1 MQNNFDVS
9 PVMSKSWEIFKENW
23 EKLTLFYFGMM
34 LLVGALTLIAP
45 CQPPTGNDPEAN
57 LEWMMNGATIYYLYT
72 LLVPGVV
79 QLVMLAFFFKKVLS
93 IAKNVDIE
101 LTTST
106 LLRVIVTSVIVAI
119 ASYAA
124 LLCCFIPFIFI
135 APRLFIAP
143 IYVIDNPNISVGEA
157 IERSWN
163 ATKGNVG
170 ILIALYFVS
179 VIVII
184 LGVFC
189 CLVGVLPA
197 TVFSYVM
204 MVVIYL
210 FLSGQ
215 NGGDYEEVKQD
226 GETPQEESF
235 VIEEKTVCRD

>member
-1 MQNNFDVS
+1 MNNNFDVS

-34 LLVGALTLIAP
+34 LLVGLLTVIAP
-45 CQPPTGNDPEAN
+45 CQPPTGNNPEAN
-57 LEWMMNGATIYYLYT
+57 LEWMTNGATIYYLYT
-72 LLVPGVV
+72 LLVPGVT
-79 QLVMLAFFFKKVLS
+79 QLVMIAIFFKKVLS
-93 IAKNVDIE
+93 IAKDVDIE

-106 LLRVIVTSVIVAI
+106 LLRVIATSVIVGI

-124 LLCCFIPFIFI
+124 LLCCIIPFFFI

-170 ILIALYFVS
+170 ILIALYFVAVLVS
-179 VIVII
+179 I

-189 CLVGVLPA
+189 CLVGVIPA
-197 TVFSYVM
+197 GAFMYVM

-226 GETPQEESF
+226 GEESF

>member
-1 MQNNFDVS
+1 MGL
-9 PVMSKSWEIFKENW
+9 
-23 EKLTLFYFGMM
+23 LT
-34 LLVGALTLIAP
+34 VIAP
-45 CQPPTGNDPEAN
+45 CQPPTGNNPEAN
-57 LEWMMNGATIYYLYT
+57 LEWMTNGATIYYLYT

-79 QLVMLAFFFKKVLS
+79 QLVMIAIFFKKVLS
-93 IAKNVDIE
+93 IAKDVDIE

-106 LLRVIVTSVIVAI
+106 LLRVIATSVIVGI

-124 LLCCFIPFIFI
+124 LLCCIIPFFFI

-163 ATKGNVG
+163 ATKGHVG
-170 ILIALYFVS
+170 ILIALYFVAVLVS
-179 VIVII
+179 I

-189 CLVGVLPA
+189 CLVGVIPA
-197 TVFSYVM
+197 GAFMYVM

-226 GETPQEESF
+226 GEESF

>member
-34 LLVGALTLIAP
+34 LLVGLLTVIAP
-45 CQPPTGNDPEAN
+45 CQPPTGNNPEAN
-57 LEWMMNGATIYYLYT
+57 LEWMTNGATIYYLYT

-79 QLVMLAFFFKKVLS
+79 QLVMIAIFFKKVLS
-93 IAKNVDIE
+93 IAKDVDIE

-106 LLRVIVTSVIVAI
+106 LLRVIATSVIVGI

-124 LLCCFIPFIFI
+124 LLCCIIPFFFI

-163 ATKGNVG
+163 ATKGHVG
-170 ILIALYFVS
+170 ILIALYFVAVLVS
-179 VIVII
+179 I

-189 CLVGVLPA
+189 CLVGVIPA
-197 TVFSYVM
+197 GAFMYVM

-226 GETPQEESF
+226 GEESF

>member
-34 LLVGALTLIAP
+34 LLVGLLSAIAP
-45 CQPPTGNDPEAN
+45 CQPPAGDNPEAN
-57 LEWMMNGATIYYLYT
+57 LEWMTNGATTYYLYT
-72 LLVPGVV
+72 LLVPGLT
-79 QLVMLAFFFKKVLS
+79 QLVMIAFFFKKVLS
-93 IAKNVDIE
+93 IAKDVDME

-106 LLRVIVTSVIVAI
+106 LLRVIATSVIVGI

-124 LLCCFIPFIFI
+124 LLCCVIPFFFI

-157 IERSWN
+157 IERSWK
-163 ATKGNVG
+163 ATKGHVV
-170 ILIALYFVS
+170 ILIALYFVAVLVS
-179 VIVII
+179 I

-189 CLVGVLPA
+189 CLVGVIPA
-197 TVFSYVM
+197 GAFMYVM

>member
-1 MQNNFDVS
+1 MNNNFDVS
-9 PVMSKSWEIFKENW
+9 PVLNKSWEIFKENW

-45 CQPPTGNDPEAN
+45 CQPPTGNNPEAN
-57 LEWMMNGATIYYLYT
+57 LEWMTNGATIYYLYT
-72 LLVPGVV
+72 LLVPGVA
-79 QLVMLAFFFKKVLS
+79 QLVMIAIFFKKVLS
-93 IAKNVDIE
+93 IAKDVDIE

-106 LLRVIVTSVIVAI
+106 LLRVIATSVIVGI
-119 ASYAA
+119 ASYVA
-124 LLCCFIPFIFI
+124 LLCCIIPFFFI
-135 APRLFIAP
+135 APRLCIAP

-163 ATKGNVG
+163 ATKGHVG
-170 ILIALYFVS
+170 ILIALYFVAVLVS
-179 VIVII
+179 I

-189 CLVGVLPA
+189 CLVGVIPA
-197 TVFSYVM
+197 GAFTYVM

>member
-34 LLVGALTLIAP
+34 LLVGLLTVIAP
-45 CQPPTGNDPEAN
+45 CQPPTGNNPEAN
-57 LEWMMNGATIYYLYT
+57 LEWMTNGATIYYLYT
-72 LLVPGVV
+72 LLVPGVT
-79 QLVMLAFFFKKVLS
+79 QLVMIAIFFKKVLS
-93 IAKNVDIE
+93 IAKDVDIE

-106 LLRVIVTSVIVAI
+106 LLRVIATSVIVGI

-124 LLCCFIPFIFI
+124 LLCCIIPFFFI

-163 ATKGNVG
+163 ATKGHVG
-170 ILIALYFVS
+170 ILIALYFVAVLVS
-179 VIVII
+179 I

-189 CLVGVLPA
+189 CLVGVIPA
-197 TVFSYVM
+197 GAFMYVM

-226 GETPQEESF
+226 GEESF

>member
-34 LLVGALTLIAP
+34 LLVGLLTVIAP
-45 CQPPTGNDPEAN
+45 CQPPTGNNPEAN
-57 LEWMMNGATIYYLYT
+57 LEWMTNGATIYYLYT
-72 LLVPGVV
+72 LLVPGVT
-79 QLVMLAFFFKKVLS
+79 QLVMIAIFFKKVLS
-93 IAKNVDIE
+93 IAKDVDIE

-106 LLRVIVTSVIVAI
+106 LLRVIATSVIVGI

-124 LLCCFIPFIFI
+124 LLCCIIPFFFI

-170 ILIALYFVS
+170 ILIALYFVAVLIS
-179 VIVII
+179 I

-189 CLVGVLPA
+189 CLVGVIPA
-197 TVFSYVM
+197 GAFMYVM

-226 GETPQEESF
+226 GEESF